1 MFCRENNTGHHMG
14 CSVGIPSGYVN
25 IAIENG
31 TFIVDLAIKD
41 GDFLQL
47 CKPLL
52 EGTYH
57 RFTPNTRKRTSN
69 DDLTTLD
76 KSEIPR
82 RVRLL
87 LITYISNISINIY
100 IYILVPHNQ
109 QTNIYMY
116 IVYKITLNAC

>member
-1 MFCRENNTGHHMG
+1 MRIFHSYVEFPQGSPSDTGNSLRCRENNTGHHMG

-41 GDFLQL
+41 GDFLEL

-57 RFTPNTRKRTSN
+57 RFT
-69 DDLTTLD
+69 
-76 KSEIPR
+76 
-82 RVRLL
+82 
-87 LITYISNISINIY
+87 
-100 IYILVPHNQ
+100 
-109 QTNIYMY
+109 QTPGKGHPTM
-116 IVYKITLNAC
+116 T